1 MKAPDDCNG
10 CGYAQLL
17 GTRGGEP
24 NDSCTHERNKDKFAS
39 APICKTI
46 GLYKTP
52 TEIRADDIHHTEE
65 LRRIEF
71 LNLRNSDMQAFAKQ
85 ALMGGK

>member
-24 NDSCTHERNKDKFAS
+24 NDSCTHEKNKAKFAS

-46 GLYKTP
+46 GFY
-52 TEIRADDIHHTEE
+52 
-65 LRRIEF
+65 
-71 LNLRNSDMQAFAKQ
+71 
-85 ALMGGK
+85 

>member
-1 MKAPDDCNG
+1 MKAPDECAN

-24 NDSCTHERNKDKFAS
+24 NDSCTHTKNQAKFAS

-46 GLYKTP
+46 GYYKTAM
-52 TEIRADDIHHTEE
+52 EIRADDIHHTEE

-71 LNLRNSDMQAFAKQ
+71 LDVRNNDMQAFAKQ
-85 ALMGGK
+85 ALMGSK